1 MGYTSVANREGAVE
15 AARALAAGLR
25 AAGSPASGS
34 AELGELED
42 VIARSPLAIDQV
54 SAESGIVERI
64 VCARAYLQ
72 AEGDLARAVSLIRAW
87 AANLPQL
94 ATMRTSPGE
103 WRVTRR
109 IAPAFVAPPGGQFLG
124 ASRDYEQRLLSFESA
139 QSARGSARPAR
150 GGVQVPQTNGNAH
163 AASAFGAVHSRNG
176 SAVVKGAAAEAADD
190 RGSAEALPQSL
201 PPAADILDREGL
213 LAPADPP
220 AEAVDTTRSAA
231 SRLSRGGFLHL
242 LSRAETGAL
251 TSMAYAAI
259 RGHSQRQDPTLLE
272 LRCGEVP
279 VVMHRPDGGSFVL
292 GTFTATIA
300 EIALYAMHESGEADD
315 RFTLGIGATV
325 GRIERRAIAAAMVDA
340 TTTRAGT
347 ETGVPRA
354 PHDDREFLS
363 IVCEGQESSGFVEH
377 LKLPHY
383 VTFAADLDRVRAARR
398 TREGA

>member
-15 AARALAAGLR
+15 AARALAAGSR
-25 AAGSPASGS
+25 AEASRQ
-34 AELGELED
+34 LGELED
-42 VIARSPLAIDQV
+42 LIARAPLAIDQV
-54 SAESGIVERI
+54 SAESGIVESL

-72 AEGDLARAVSLIRAW
+72 AEGDLARAVSLVRAW

-94 ATMRTSPGE
+94 ATMRTSPRE
-103 WRVTRR
+103 WRLTRR
-109 IAPAFVAPPGGQFLG
+109 IVPGFVAPPGGQFLG
-124 ASRDYEQRLLSFESA
+124 ASRDYDQRLLSFED
-139 QSARGSARPAR
+139 ARPAR
-150 GGVQVPQTNGNAH
+150 GT
-163 AASAFGAVHSRNG
+163 RNG
-176 SAVVKGAAAEAADD
+176 STTATGGGAALAGANGAAEAASLNV
-190 RGSAEALPQSL
+190 SAAV
-201 PPAADILDREGL
+201 DILEREGL
-213 LAPADPP
+213 LASADPP
-220 AEAVDTTRSAA
+220 AEAVDTTRSAG

-279 VVMHRPDGGSFVL
+279 VVMQRPDGGSFVL
-292 GTFTATIA
+292 GTFTATCA
-300 EIALYAMHESGEADD
+300 EIALYAMHEGGEADD

-340 TTTRAGT
+340 TTTRSGT
-347 ETGVPRA
+347 ETGVPRP

-398 TREGA
+398 ARESV

>member
-1 MGYTSVANREGAVE
+1 MGYTSVANREGAVG
-15 AARALAAGLR
+15 AARALAAVSR
-25 AAGSPASGS
+25 ADASR
-34 AELGELED
+34 ELGELED
-42 VIARSPLAIDQV
+42 LIARAPLAIDQV
-54 SAESGIVERI
+54 SAESGIVESL

-72 AEGDLARAVSLIRAW
+72 AEGDLARAVSLVRAW

-94 ATMRTSPGE
+94 ATMRTSPSA
-103 WRVTRR
+103 WRLTRR
-109 IAPAFVAPPGGQFLG
+109 IVPGFVAPPGGQFLG
-124 ASRDYEQRLLSFESA
+124 ASRDYDQRLLSFED
-139 QSARGSARPAR
+139 ARPAR
-150 GGVQVPQTNGNAH
+150 GA
-163 AASAFGAVHSRNG
+163 RNG
-176 SAVVKGAAAEAADD
+176 SETATGGGATVVSANGANGANGASVATGATGASVATAANEAPSSSVPAAADVLE
-190 RGSAEALPQSL
+190 
-201 PPAADILDREGL
+201 REGL

-220 AEAVDTTRSAA
+220 AEPVDTTRSAA

-279 VVMHRPDGGSFVL
+279 VVMQRPDGGTFVL
-292 GTFTATIA
+292 GTFTATFA
-300 EIALYAMHESGEADD
+300 EIALYAMHEGGEADD

-347 ETGVPRA
+347 ETGVPRP

-398 TREGA
+398 AREGA